1 MCVLLFDVSKHLL
14 LRKTDI
20 LKTCQNSKFL
30 GKKIWRNA
38 LALKSKKV
46 QSRFWKTF
54 ILTLSSAVFRLQ
66 NQVSDF
72 FYKLF
77 CLGDKMH
84 LSEFL
89 MKRGWF
95 QGHNISPY
103 ILAKNENLKKLR
115 FDFVDERALITTTWI
130 SPLSLENSCTFL
142 LAKEKDLKI
151 HFYHQ

>member
-20 LKTCQNSKFL
+20 FKTCQNSKFL
-30 GKKIWRNA
+30 RKKIWRNA

-142 LAKEKDLKI
+142 PAKEKDLKI